1 MITNFYVR
9 IIPTKE
15 RKEEI
20 KKAIAENNF
29 SFGKVWNI

>member
-1 MITNFYVR
+1 MRTNFYVR

-20 KKAIAENNF
+20 KKAITEDIF
-29 SFGKVWNI
+29 FFW